1 MKNGIRLRIIGQKGK
16 KRRRRTSPVPVSM
29 WLLPPF
35 RLPFAN
41 PREFLLWFLAGVNLW
56 AMGAGL
62 FCALGGY
69 FLLGWLGQR
78 RRTGV
83 EQALAGGE
91 GTRGLSYRV
100 EQVGDGEAAV
110 TGTWDPEKEE
120 WVYILDED
128 TPLANMDAT
137 PPTGDPSLT
146 GLWALLNGLSLTGV
160 AAVLTGF
167 RRKKKDD

>member
-1 MKNGIRLRIIGQKGK
+1 MRPRRQGQPEGGD
-16 KRRRRTSPVPVSM
+16 
-29 WLLPPF
+29 
-35 RLPFAN
+35 
-41 PREFLLWFLAGVNLW
+41 AG
-56 AMGAGL
+56 
-62 FCALGGY
+62 
-69 FLLGWLGQR
+69 
-78 RRTGV
+78 
-83 EQALAGGE
+83 E
-91 GTRGLSYRV
+91 RV
-100 EQVGDGEAAV
+100 EQVGVGPGLYQHRLPAAGQAADGTGPPGGADRHALGPPLLHIRGEGPFVPVLGGDGEAAV

>member
-1 MKNGIRLRIIGQKGK
+1 MVPSIHARQLTTILPDPNDPNSPDVITIWENDVP
-16 KRRRRTSPVPVSM
+16 RT
-29 WLLPPF
+29 
-35 RLPFAN
+35 
-41 PREFLLWFLAGVNLW
+41 
-56 AMGAGL
+56 
-62 FCALGGY
+62 
-69 FLLGWLGQR
+69 
-78 RRTGV
+78 
-83 EQALAGGE
+83 
-91 GTRGLSYRV
+91 YRKV
-100 EQVGDGEAAV
+100 
-110 TGTWDPEKEE
+110 WDPEKEE